1 MIVKNAELQ
10 QQVSIL
16 RAKLEKTIKKLRKG
30 EEKKGKKAFTSE
42 ISISSPVSD
51 TDVFTELSQVKELC
65 LQLQD
70 ENDVS
75 TLHCIYICTYVIHI
89 SV

>member
-16 RAKLEKTIKKLRKG
+16 RAKLEKKAKKLSKG
-30 EEKKGKKAFTSE
+30 EEKKRKKTSSSD
-42 ISISSPVSD
+42 ILISSPVSD
-51 TDVFTELSQVKELC
+51 TDVSTELELSQVKELC

-70 ENDVS
+70 QNDVS
-75 TLHCIYICTYVIHI
+75 TLHCMYVYM
-89 SV
+89 